1 MKIFE
6 AARAARPVDLRAKIN
21 LQAKKCC
28 ELEISSEY
36 FAGDSIHDSKLANS
50 QPNLRAEAHT
60 TTFSPCLAKNQIRT
74 VRV

>member
-21 LQAKKCC
+21 LQAKNCC

-36 FAGDSIHDSKLANS
+36 LQVTPFMIASWQIHSEIGVVKRIPL
-50 QPNLRAEAHT
+50 
-60 TTFSPCLAKNQIRT
+60 SPCLAKNQIRT